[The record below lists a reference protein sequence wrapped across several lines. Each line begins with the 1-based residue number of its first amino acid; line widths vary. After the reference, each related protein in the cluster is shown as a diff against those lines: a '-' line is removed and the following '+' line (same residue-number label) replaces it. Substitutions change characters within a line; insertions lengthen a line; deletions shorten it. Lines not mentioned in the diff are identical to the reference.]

1 MTAVTKLNDRYY
13 MEKLVIELKM
23 LEYQVS
29 IMIDLLLNNLLTDP
43 TVEDMSMKHEL
54 HRLWKEAVMVCTNV
68 PSQNFPQGMHEYH
81 KACKGRISHP
91 RPSQTWCRTETA
103 QRWIQK
109 GTHKMELTVGNNEC
123 KINDVRLSAFLMW
136 NATFLC
142 WPDDCFP
149 ETQLCQYGI
158 TLRV

>member
-23 LEYQVS
+23 LEYQVL

-91 RPSQTWCRTETA
+91 RPFQTWCRTETA

-149 ETQLCQYGI
+149 EIQLRQYGI
-158 TLRV
+158 TLWV